1 MPSVVAATEL
11 FDDEPVGDDRDW
23 LGGMRVHPLADMFPM
38 MADDELQALADDIK
52 ANGLLHPI
60 VRTVDGKTLV
70 EGRNRLKA
78 CDIADVDPVFDD
90 RIHDDDEARAL
101 IMSANVTR
109 RHLSKS
115 QQAMATAILYPE
127 AKRGR
132 GHKDEAVKDEETS
145 PFTHRLLQQ
154 ARSILRDRDKQ
165 LVDAKRNGGGAP
177 IDNVAGIMNGS
188 VHFDSAYQEAQERAR
203 AAGMRADRIK
213 KLRATDPDLAD
224 EVERSDKELSVAE
237 AEAKQRYQQWL
248 EARRSGFMDLSI
260 VLAQVAGFAA
270 SEHRQRMAGWL
281 DVEEVETIFRNYFPG
296 GIPELLE
303 KASSFEAGVAALKRI
318 LFSFQARSR
327 K

>member
-1 MPSVVAATEL
+1 MDGEL
-11 FDDEPVGDDRDW
+11 FPGIE
-23 LGGMRVHPLADMFPM
+23 VHRLAAIFPM
-38 MADDELQALADDIK
+38 LSEEELEELAADIK

-60 VRTVDGKTLV
+60 VRTVDGRVLV
-70 EGRNRLKA
+70 DGRNRYAA
-78 CDIADVDPVFDD
+78 CRMAGVEPVFDD
-90 RIHDDDEARAL
+90 RIRDDAEARAL
-101 IMSANVTR
+101 ILSANITR
-109 RHLSKS
+109 RHLDKG
-115 QQAMATAILYPE
+115 QQAMAHAILYPE
-127 AKRGR
+127 PEKGGRGKVKERVDETSTVFSAKR
-132 GHKDEAVKDEETS
+132 
-145 PFTHRLLQQ
+145 LQL
-154 ARSILRDRDKQ
+154 ARAILRDRNQ
-165 LVDAKRNGGGAP
+165 QFEDAKKNGGGAP

-188 VHFDSAYQEAQERAR
+188 VKFDSAYQEAQEHVR

-213 KLRATDPDLAD
+213 KLRATDPELAD
-224 EVERSDKELSVAE
+224 EVERGDKELSVAE

-270 SEHRQRMAGWL
+270 SEHRQKMAGWL

-303 KASSFEAGVAALKRI
+303 KASSFEVGVASLKRI